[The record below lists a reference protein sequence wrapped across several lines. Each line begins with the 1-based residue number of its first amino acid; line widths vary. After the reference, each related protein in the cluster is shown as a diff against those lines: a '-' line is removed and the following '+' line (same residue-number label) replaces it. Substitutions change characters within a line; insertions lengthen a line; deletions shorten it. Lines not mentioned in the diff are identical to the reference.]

1 MLKITFYKISLPN
14 EYIGF
19 LENFTQTVF
28 TLSSVDGL
36 GFKIFASHHQKKEQ
50 GHGFVYFTR

>member
-1 MLKITFYKISLPN
+1 MN
-14 EYIGF
+14 IGF
-19 LENFTQTVF
+19 LETLHNSF